1 MFTSTEN
8 RSGNAECRFR
18 DAFER
23 LKNGVPELLP
33 RGTRVT
39 QNNVAREADC
49 DPSALRKSRFPVLVI
64 EIQEWV
70 KTHSEDQSTSE
81 RQRLFKMR
89 GRNRGINERLVDAR
103 TQRDI
108 VAGLLVDADLQII
121 ELLDA
126 LEDAGT
132 SRR

>member
-8 RSGNAECRFR
+8 RSDNAEGRFR

-23 LKNGVPELLP
+23 LKHGVPELLP

-49 DPSALRKSRFPVLVI
+49 DPSALRKSRFPLLVI

-89 GRNRGINERLVDAR
+89 GRNRGINERFVDAR

-126 LEDAGT
+126 LEDAGI